1 MVRNTAGPLS
11 VHLSICQL
19 IIFICLYVF
28 SYLSSSFITAV
39 YLPVNNFHM
48 TVRHLLSMFLI
59 SFIGLFVF
67 HIFYSFLGK
76 SVLFTVCDCLF
87 APLSKSTHF
96 SICLSYFSFVF
107 KSAFL
112 TLSVYL
118 SIPLYHY
125 VLL

>member
-1 MVRNTAGPLS
+1 
-11 VHLSICQL
+11 
-19 IIFICLYVF
+19 
-28 SYLSSSFITAV
+28 
-39 YLPVNNFHM
+39 
-48 TVRHLLSMFLI
+48 
-59 SFIGLFVF
+59 
-67 HIFYSFLGK
+67 
-76 SVLFTVCDCLF
+76 LF

-112 TLSVYL
+112 TLSVCL